1 MEKVISECDGKYI
14 VLQVDFSENASFITQ
29 NEIQRAHWNHSQST
43 IFTAHAWINEN
54 SSDSFAIVS
63 DHLSHSKDTVYT
75 FMKTLYKYIKEK
87 YPLVMLSNSFRD
99 GAPTQFKQGFLL
111 ADLHNWE
118 NEFNINLIWHFF
130 ATSLSKGAVDGIG
143 GTVKHSV
150 WRWVRVQDDTS
161 LVLDATAKET

>member
-1 MEKVISECDGKYI
+1 
-14 VLQVDFSENASFITQ
+14 
-29 NEIQRAHWNHSQST
+29 
-43 IFTAHAWINEN
+43 
-54 SSDSFAIVS
+54 
-63 DHLSHSKDTVYT
+63 
-75 FMKTLYKYIKEK
+75 MKTLYKYIKEK

-130 ATSLSKGAVDGIG
+130 ATSHSKGAVDGIG